1 MSECYITHS
10 VLTGLLDELKKIG
23 IHPPK
28 DLLERL
34 EQKRFV
40 LNNLEYIPI
49 KEFIN
54 LLSYGC
60 NASDDDFLSWNLGAE
75 FKFSYM
81 GELGT
86 VLQGSNSLGETLKI
100 FCQCFR
106 LFKTWSYLDLDIQ
119 KDIVILKYKVLDREY
134 WARDLDEEFT
144 LSFLLSLIEY
154 YVQNKIYIN
163 SINFESAPR
172 PIGNYLTHRYRSE
185 VTFNNIS
192 NQIVFPA
199 SYLDSRKEPSQSAI
213 YNNLIIKHLS
223 SDLEIFLNQN
233 SFSEVVRYEIFKL
246 IDYKTIDQKTISEV
260 LNMSQRSLRRNLF
273 LEGATFKE
281 QVEFCRSTQAKNS
294 LNHTSLP
301 FSEIAFRLGYS
312 DQSAFSRACM
322 RWFQMSPAAIR
333 ANCKIK
339 QPKVF
344 YSP

>member
-1 MSECYITHS
+1 MSECYITFS
-10 VLTGLLDELKKIG
+10 ALTGLLVELKKRE
-23 IHPPK
+23 IHPSK
-28 DLLERL
+28 DFIESI
-34 EQKRFV
+34 EQKKFA
-40 LNNLEYIPI
+40 LNNLEYIPLR
-49 KEFIN
+49 EFTN

-60 NASDDDFLSWNLGAE
+60 RVSDEDFLSWNLGAE
-75 FKFSYM
+75 FKFSFI
-81 GELGT
+81 GELGS
-86 VLQGSNSLGETLKI
+86 VLQEANSLGESLKN
-100 FCQCFR
+100 CCRYFR

-119 KDIVILKYKVLDREY
+119 NDIVVLKYKVLDSEY
-134 WARDLDEEFT
+134 WSRDLDEEFT
-144 LSFLLSLIEY
+144 LSLLLSLIEY

-163 SINFESAPR
+163 SINFETAPR
-172 PIGNYLTHRYRSE
+172 PIGNYLTHHYRSE
-185 VTFNNIS
+185 VSFNSIS

-199 SYLDSRKEPSQSAI
+199 SYLDSKKEPSQSVI

-223 SDLEIFLNQN
+223 SDLENFLNQN
-233 SFSEVVRYEIFKL
+233 SFSEIVRYEIFKL
-246 IDYKTIDQKTISEV
+246 IDYQTIDQKTISDV

-333 ANCKIK
+333 LDCKT
-339 QPKVF
+339 
-344 YSP
+344 